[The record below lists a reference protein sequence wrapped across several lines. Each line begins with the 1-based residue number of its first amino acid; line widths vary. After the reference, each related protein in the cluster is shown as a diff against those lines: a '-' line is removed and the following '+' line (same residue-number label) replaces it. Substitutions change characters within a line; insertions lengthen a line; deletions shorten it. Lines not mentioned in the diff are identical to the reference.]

1 MKKMMRRM
9 RNMRMRMLALIMI
22 MRMMMMM
29 MMMMTTGAELQM
41 TMVVIGGTHASAAL
55 VREAVPAGARTRGVA
70 ARGLNDPWRRTAA
83 SPSSLAAA

>member
-22 MRMMMMM
+22 MRM

>member
-1 MKKMMRRM
+1 MMRRM

-22 MRMMMMM
+22 MR

>member
-1 MKKMMRRM
+1 MMRRM

-22 MRMMMMM
+22 MRM

>member
-22 MRMMMMM
+22 MRMM